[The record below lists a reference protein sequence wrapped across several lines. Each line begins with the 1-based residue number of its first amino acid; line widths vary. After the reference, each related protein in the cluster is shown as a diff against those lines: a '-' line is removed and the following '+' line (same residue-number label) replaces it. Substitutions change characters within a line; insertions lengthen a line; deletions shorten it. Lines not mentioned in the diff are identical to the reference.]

1 MDQAVYEVLSRVL
14 SPDPNIRMSAELR
27 LRDLSN
33 VPEYPISLAKM
44 TISQD
49 VDISYRQSAVINL
62 KNYVV
67 SHWSSTSE
75 TFAGIETTEEAKAI
89 VREVIFNGLS
99 DPSNKIRVASAYVIS
114 KIAHNDWPDYWP
126 DLLDLLIS
134 LLKTGSPE
142 QVHGAMRVM
151 TEFVTHDITEV
162 QFSQIAPILLPEL
175 LRILRSDQVYSYRT
189 RGRSIAI
196 FRHCIEILFI
206 CKEEHPEATESFLMA
221 PVIPDWLQIF
231 INILKQHT
239 TDNEEREFEEYG
251 LKLEVVKCL
260 NLIIKYFPKLLS
272 SYLIALLEPIW
283 LDLVHQ
289 RERFINNFIRPSS
302 DFISTCQDSDG
313 EVFGFEYLLFAQ
325 FEFVGLSVRKK
336 SAKPLFVQDNGESTF
351 LKQVVWIIL
360 SYMQMTKEQVET
372 WLTDANQFVADDDDE
387 TFNFTVRV
395 AAGDLLEILLEKFPE
410 KTLQALAETTQHL
423 IEESNI
429 ARAAGDSVWWKVQ
442 EACLK
447 AVGFVSNELITAL
460 QDKASKVKFD
470 LPGLFEHVVF
480 DHLTA
485 TEYPFLQGRAFV
497 FASQYAV
504 MLPGELA
511 SRYVSEA
518 VCAIQGIGAIPV
530 KVSALRALQNFCR
543 HLDVQYVAP
552 FQSNIIE
559 NVANLLN
566 IVSEDSLIL
575 VLETLEEA
583 IKINHVVTARYE
595 NLIGPLIID
604 VWMKHPTDHTIY
616 PLVTDIFEELSS
628 NVDVHAS
635 FQARALPPLANILIN
650 NTDPAVTA
658 SAIDLIASLVKGG
671 PSPLPSP
678 YIEHVFPPLMHLMLT
693 TEDRSI
699 LQNGEICLKYFV
711 QKDCTR
717 IAEWND
723 VNGKTGLD
731 YVIQF
736 IAKSLQPTESE
747 SATFFG
753 DLVVK
758 LIEKA
763 GNRLLPVLPELL
775 RAVAAKLE
783 SARTA
788 TFIQSLLMIFAHL
801 TLNQKSTV
809 INFMSESVING
820 KNGLDILLNT
830 WLENHDS
837 FQGHYN
843 IKISA
848 IALSELFLS
857 CDPRI
862 QNIKV
867 KEIMT
872 RSRTRQ
878 NPHQYVYISATLKII
893 KLLVSDLQNAAEG
906 DNLKRSELDDILDD
920 EEAIETDDD
929 DDEWEDVEEPSPFA
943 PSEDYIVLSEFNK
956 IRELEDLEDDPDI
969 KDSPI
974 YHTNL
979 REYLMDFFR
988 HCASHN
994 INNFAEICSA
1004 LNEEEQL
1011 KLRFVITGS
1020 RT

>member
-27 LRDLSN
+27 LRELSN
-33 VPEYPISLAKM
+33 VP
-44 TISQD
+44 
-49 VDISYRQSAVINL
+49 VINL

-75 TFAGIETTEEAKAI
+75 TFAGIETTEEVKAI

-114 KIAHNDWPDYWP
+114 KIAHNDWPVYWP

-221 PVIPDWLQIF
+221 PVIPDWLQVF

-251 LKLEVVKCL
+251 LKLEVVKARIVSNFC
-260 NLIIKYFPKLLS
+260 S
-272 SYLIALLEPIW
+272 SYEFNGNINQYGWTWSINERDILLI
-283 LDLVHQ
+283 D
-289 RERFINNFIRPSS
+289 NFTCPMN

-460 QDKASKVKFD
+460 QDKASEVKFD

-504 MLPGELA
+504 LLPGELA

-530 KVSALRALQNFCR
+530 KYHQIYLFAFL
-543 HLDVQYVAP
+543 
-552 FQSNIIE
+552 
-559 NVANLLN
+559 
-566 IVSEDSLIL
+566 
-575 VLETLEEA
+575 
-583 IKINHVVTARYE
+583 
-595 NLIGPLIID
+595 
-604 VWMKHPTDHTIY
+604 DHTIY

-628 NVDVHAS
+628 NVDVHSS

-837 FQGHYN
+837 FQGHHN

-857 CDPRI
+857 CDSRI

-867 KEIMT
+867 KGD
-872 RSRTRQ
+872 
-878 NPHQYVYISATLKII
+878 LII
-893 KLLVSDLQNAAEG
+893 K
-906 DNLKRSELDDILDD
+906 
-920 EEAIETDDD
+920 
-929 DDEWEDVEEPSPFA
+929 PS
-943 PSEDYIVLSEFNK
+943 S
-956 IRELEDLEDDPDI
+956 
-969 KDSPI
+969 
-974 YHTNL
+974 
-979 REYLMDFFR
+979 
-988 HCASHN
+988 
-994 INNFAEICSA
+994 
-1004 LNEEEQL
+1004 
-1011 KLRFVITGS
+1011 
-1020 RT
+1020 

>member
-33 VPEYPISLAKM
+33 VP
-44 TISQD
+44 
-49 VDISYRQSAVINL
+49 
-62 KNYVV
+62 
-67 SHWSSTSE
+67 E

-239 TDNEEREFEEYG
+239 TDNEEREFE
-251 LKLEVVKCL
+251 
-260 NLIIKYFPKLLS
+260 
-272 SYLIALLEPIW
+272 
-283 LDLVHQ
+283 D
-289 RERFINNFIRPSS
+289 

-583 IKINHVVTARYE
+583 IKVYLYINYK
-595 NLIGPLIID
+595 IID
-604 VWMKHPTDHTIY
+604 IVMTTYFYHTIY

-867 KEIMT
+867 KGDLIIKP
-872 RSRTRQ
+872 SS

-979 REYLMDFFR
+979 RYLMDFFR

-1011 KLRFVITGS
+1011 KLR
-1020 RT
+1020 

>member
-27 LRDLSN
+27 LKELSN
-33 VPEYPISLAKM
+33 VP
-44 TISQD
+44 
-49 VDISYRQSAVINL
+49 
-62 KNYVV
+62 
-67 SHWSSTSE
+67 
-75 TFAGIETTEEAKAI
+75 GIETTEEVKAI
-89 VREVIFNGLS
+89 VREIIFNGLS
-99 DPSNKIRVASAYVIS
+99 DPLNKIRVASAYVIS

-151 TEFVTHDITEV
+151 TEFVTHDITEI

-175 LRILRSDQVYSYRT
+175 LRILRSDQ
-189 RGRSIAI
+189 
-196 FRHCIEILFI
+196 
-206 CKEEHPEATESFLMA
+206 EEHPEATESFLMA

-231 INILKQHT
+231 ISILKQHT
-239 TDNEEREFEEYG
+239 TDNEEREFQEYG
-251 LKLEVVKCL
+251 LKLE
-260 NLIIKYFPKLLS
+260 
-272 SYLIALLEPIW
+272 
-283 LDLVHQ
+283 
-289 RERFINNFIRPSS
+289 
-302 DFISTCQDSDG
+302 DSDG

-336 SAKPLFVQDNGESTF
+336 SAKPLFVQSNGESTF

-360 SYMQMTKEQVET
+360 SYMQMTKEQVEI
-372 WLTDANQFVADDDDE
+372 WLADANQFVADDDDE

-429 ARAAGDSVWWKVQ
+429 ARAAGDNVWWKVQ

-447 AVGFVSNELITAL
+447 AVGFVSNELSTVL
-460 QDKASKVKFD
+460 QDDAPKVKFD

-480 DHLTA
+480 GHLTA
-485 TEYPFLQGRAFV
+485 TGRAFV
-497 FASQYAV
+497 FASQYATL
-504 MLPGELA
+504 LPGELA

-518 VCAIQGIGAIPV
+518 VCAIQGAGAIPV

-543 HLDVQYVAP
+543 HLDAQYVVP

-559 NVANLLN
+559 NVASLLN

-583 IKINHVVTARYE
+583 IKINNEVTARYE
-595 NLIGPLIID
+595 N
-604 VWMKHPTDHTIY
+604 HTIY
-616 PLVTDIFEELSS
+616 PIVTDIFEELSS
-628 NVDVHAS
+628 NVNAHSS

-650 NTDPAVTA
+650 NTDSAVTA

-711 QKDCTR
+711 QKDCAR
-717 IAEWND
+717 IAEWTD
-723 VNGKTGLD
+723 VSGKTGLD

-775 RAVAAKLE
+775 RAVAMKLE

-809 INFMSESVING
+809 INFMDESDING
-820 KNGLDILLNT
+820 RNGLDILLNT

-857 CDPRI
+857 CDSRI

-867 KEIMT
+867 KGDLIIMP
-872 RSRTRQ
+872 SS
-878 NPHQYVYISATLKII
+878 NPHQYVYISATIKII
-893 KLLVSDLQNAAEG
+893 KLLLSDLQNAAEG
-906 DNLKRSELDDILDD
+906 DNLKRSELDDVLDD
-920 EEAIETDDD
+920 EEAVETDDD

-956 IRELEDLEDDPDI
+956 IRELEDFEDDPDI
-969 KDSPI
+969 KDNQI

-979 REYLMDFFR
+979 REYLVDFFR

-994 INNFAEICSA
+994 INNFAETCSA

-1011 KLRFVITGS
+1011 KLRFVITG
-1020 RT
+1020 

>member
-1 MDQAVYEVLSRVL
+1 
-14 SPDPNIRMSAELR
+14 
-27 LRDLSN
+27 
-33 VPEYPISLAKM
+33 
-44 TISQD
+44 
-49 VDISYRQSAVINL
+49 
-62 KNYVV
+62 
-67 SHWSSTSE
+67 
-75 TFAGIETTEEAKAI
+75 
-89 VREVIFNGLS
+89 
-99 DPSNKIRVASAYVIS
+99 
-114 KIAHNDWPDYWP
+114 
-126 DLLDLLIS
+126 
-134 LLKTGSPE
+134 
-142 QVHGAMRVM
+142 
-151 TEFVTHDITEV
+151 
-162 QFSQIAPILLPEL
+162 
-175 LRILRSDQVYSYRT
+175 
-189 RGRSIAI
+189 
-196 FRHCIEILFI
+196 
-206 CKEEHPEATESFLMA
+206 
-221 PVIPDWLQIF
+221 
-231 INILKQHT
+231 
-239 TDNEEREFEEYG
+239 
-251 LKLEVVKCL
+251 
-260 NLIIKYFPKLLS
+260 
-272 SYLIALLEPIW
+272 
-283 LDLVHQ
+283 
-289 RERFINNFIRPSS
+289 
-302 DFISTCQDSDG
+302 TCQDSDG

-336 SAKPLFVQDNGESTF
+336 SAKPLFVQSNGESTF

-372 WLTDANQFVADDDDE
+372 WLADANQFVADDDDE

-447 AVGFVSNELITAL
+447 AVGFVSNELATAL
-460 QDKASKVKFD
+460 QDNAPKVKFD

-480 DHLTA
+480 GHLTA

-497 FASQYAV
+497 FASQYATL
-504 MLPGELA
+504 LPGELA

-530 KVSALRALQNFCR
+530 KVSALRALQNFCH

-559 NVANLLN
+559 SVANLLN

-583 IKINHVVTARYE
+583 IKINNEVTARYE
-595 NLIGPLIID
+595 SLIGPLIID
-604 VWMKHPTDHTIY
+604 VWMKHPTGNILFLIY
-616 PLVTDIFEELSS
+616 NHLTDIFEELSS
-628 NVDVHAS
+628 NVNAHAS

-650 NTDPAVTA
+650 NTDSAVTA

-711 QKDCTR
+711 QKDCAR
-717 IAEWND
+717 IAEWTD
-723 VNGKTGLD
+723 VSGKTGLD

-747 SATFFG
+747 SATFLG

-763 GNRLLPVLPELL
+763 GNKLLPVLPELL
-775 RAVAAKLE
+775 RAVAVKLE

-801 TLNQKSTV
+801 ALGQKSTV
-809 INFMSESVING
+809 VNFMDESVING
-820 KNGLDILLNT
+820 RNGLDILLNT

-867 KEIMT
+867 KGDLIIMP
-872 RSRTRQ
+872 SS
-878 NPHQYVYISATLKII
+878 NPHQYVYISATIKII
-893 KLLVSDLQNAAEG
+893 KLLLSDLQNATEG

-943 PSEDYIVLSEFNK
+943 PSEDYIVLSE
-956 IRELEDLEDDPDI
+956 LEDFEDDPDI
-969 KDSPI
+969 KDNQI

-979 REYLMDFFR
+979 REYLVNFFR

-994 INNFAEICSA
+994 INNFAELCLA

>member
-27 LRDLSN
+27 LKELCN
-33 VPEYPISLAKM
+33 VP
-44 TISQD
+44 
-49 VDISYRQSAVINL
+49 VINL

-75 TFAGIETTEEAKAI
+75 TFVGIETTEE
-89 VREVIFNGLS
+89 
-99 DPSNKIRVASAYVIS
+99 AYVIS

-151 TEFVTHDITEV
+151 TE
-162 QFSQIAPILLPEL
+162 
-175 LRILRSDQVYSYRT
+175 
-189 RGRSIAI
+189 
-196 FRHCIEILFI
+196 
-206 CKEEHPEATESFLMA
+206 EHPEATESFLMA

-231 INILKQHT
+231 ISILKQHT

-251 LKLEVVKCL
+251 LKLECL

-289 RERFINNFIRPSS
+289 RERYPNSHLI
-302 DFISTCQDSDG
+302 DSDG

-336 SAKPLFVQDNGESTF
+336 SAKPLFVQSNGESTF

-360 SYMQMTKEQVET
+360 SYMQMTKEQVEI
-372 WLTDANQFVADDDDE
+372 WLADANQFVADDDDE

-429 ARAAGDSVWWKVQ
+429 ARAAGDNVWWKVQ

-447 AVGFVSNELITAL
+447 AVGFVSNELATVL
-460 QDKASKVKFD
+460 QDDAPKVKFD

-480 DHLTA
+480 GHLTA

-497 FASQYAV
+497 FASQYATL
-504 MLPGELA
+504 LPGELA

-518 VCAIQGIGAIPV
+518 VCAIQGVGAIPV

-543 HLDVQYVAP
+543 HLDAQYVAP

-559 NVANLLN
+559 NVASLLN

-583 IKINHVVTARYE
+583 IKINNEVTARYE
-595 NLIGPLIID
+595 N
-604 VWMKHPTDHTIY
+604 HTIY
-616 PLVTDIFEELSS
+616 PIVTDIFEELSS
-628 NVDVHAS
+628 NVNAHSS

-650 NTDPAVTA
+650 NTDSAVTA

-678 YIEHVFPPLMHLMLT
+678 YIEHVFPPLIHLMLT

-711 QKDCTR
+711 QKDCAR
-717 IAEWND
+717 IAEWTD
-723 VNGKTGLD
+723 VSGKTGLD

-775 RAVAAKLE
+775 RAVAVKLE

-801 TLNQKSTV
+801 TLSQKSTV
-809 INFMSESVING
+809 INFMDESDING
-820 KNGLDILLNT
+820 RNGLDILLNT

-867 KEIMT
+867 KGDLIIMPSST
-872 RSRTRQ
+872 T
-878 NPHQYVYISATLKII
+878 IKII
-893 KLLVSDLQNAAEG
+893 KLLLSDLQNAAEG
-906 DNLKRSELDDILDD
+906 DNLKRSELDDVLDD
-920 EEAIETDDD
+920 EEAVETDDD

-956 IRELEDLEDDPDI
+956 IRELEDFEDDPDI
-969 KDSPI
+969 KDNQI

-979 REYLMDFFR
+979 REYLVDFFR

-994 INNFAEICSA
+994 INNFAETCSA